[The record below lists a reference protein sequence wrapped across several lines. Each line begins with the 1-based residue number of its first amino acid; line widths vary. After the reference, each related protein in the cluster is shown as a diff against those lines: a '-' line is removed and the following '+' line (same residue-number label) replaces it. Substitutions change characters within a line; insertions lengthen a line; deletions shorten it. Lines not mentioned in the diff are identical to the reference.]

1 MELIHSEYGQIYQIG
16 LPTFHVLHPLLEV
29 FLETAGAVVLRGPA
43 GPEVEGAV
51 VGVAVAF
58 AVGVAPV
65 SEVAEPGVVFVVDL
79 EVAEPR
85 VASVAVVVV

>member
-51 VGVAVAF
+51 VGVAV
-58 AVGVAPV
+58 GVAPV
-65 SEVAEPGVVFVVDL
+65 SEVAEPGVVFV
-79 EVAEPR
+79 
-85 VASVAVVVV
+85 AVVVV